1 MAGSI
6 ALDSLQGGRITD
18 ELGGSA
24 LYFSLAASRRVD
36 VLVVA
41 PVGRD
46 AEARVRAL
54 LGGRARLDLA
64 GLSVVDAPTYRWF
77 ADAEAG
83 RNVDL
88 GSRDAIYDRW
98 SPRPPAGYGGW
109 AFVGSMRPDRQL
121 EAAERLAG
129 CGLLAADAM
138 RSYVES
144 APDAARSVLRL
155 ADWYFCN
162 EEEFAALGGG
172 DPEAF
177 RRRWRLAG
185 LVLKRGPGG
194 ATAYTAAGPLHVPAT
209 AWAVVDT
216 TGAGDALAGGM
227 LAHWLLHGGDPAHLG
242 AALRAGVDSA
252 SLAISDVGA
261 RALAEAV
268 RTRRAGDGSGWAAT
282 SSRSCWRGRRPPGE
296 TCPGAAPATPGRSW
310 CPSSCSSR
318 RRSPASSRA
327 TARSCRASPPRRPA
341 RPRGRP
347 R

>member
-1 MAGSI
+1 MEPRLLVAGSI
-6 ALDSLQGGRITD
+6 ALDSLQGGRVTE

-36 VLVVA
+36 VAVVA

-77 ADAEAG
+77 ADARAG

-88 GSRDAIYDRW
+88 GSRDSIYDRW
-98 SPRPPAGYGGW
+98 SPRPPAGYRGW
-109 AFVGSMRPDRQL
+109 AFIGSMRPDRQL

-144 APDAARSVLRL
+144 APETARSVLRL

-162 EEEFAALGGG
+162 EEEFAALGG
-172 DPEAF
+172 DEPEVF
-177 RRRWRLAG
+177 RRRWGLAG
-185 LVLKRGPGG
+185 LVLKHGPGG
-194 ATAYTAAGPLHVPAT
+194 VTAYTDDGVVHVSANAGRVE
-209 AWAVVDT
+209 DT

-227 LAHWLLHGGDPAHLG
+227 LACWLLHAGDPAHLPE
-242 AALRAGVDSA
+242 ALQAGVDCA
-252 SLAISDVGA
+252 SVAISEIGA
-261 RALAEAV
+261 RALAA
-268 RTRRAGDGSGWAAT
+268 DPT
-282 SSRSCWRGRRPPGE
+282 S
-296 TCPGAAPATPGRSW
+296 
-310 CPSSCSSR
+310 
-318 RRSPASSRA
+318 
-327 TARSCRASPPRRPA
+327 PREWE
-341 RPRGRP
+341 G
-347 R
+347 